1 MVKTAVQPNV
11 IAMKRV
17 LILLLGLL
25 LGSGITASA
34 QKRLLDLNGKERLRL
49 RLNEL
54 KLSDDQKRRI
64 AIIIR
69 RQRMQD
75 MLNQQELDEILT
87 EEQKALLQDWRKR
100 RFGTN
105 KSDSLVKKP

>member
-1 MVKTAVQPNV
+1 
-11 IAMKRV
+11 MKLVR
-17 LILLLGLL
+17 ILLLGLL
-25 LGSGITASA
+25 LGSGIAAAA
-34 QKRLLDLNGKERLRL
+34 QQRKLNLNGQERLRP

-75 MLNQQELDEILT
+75 LLNQQELDEILT
-87 EEQKALLQDWRKR
+87 DEQKVLLKEWRKR

-105 KSDSLVKKP
+105 NSDSLNKKQ

>member
-1 MVKTAVQPNV
+1 
-11 IAMKRV
+11 MKRV
-17 LILLLGLL
+17 RFLLLGLL
-25 LGSGITASA
+25 LGLGIAASA
-34 QKRLLDLNGKERLRL
+34 QQRLLNLNGKERLRL
-49 RLNEL
+49 RLHEL

-75 MLNQQELDEILT
+75 LMNQQELDEILT
-87 EEQKALLQDWRKR
+87 DEQKVLLQDWRKR

-105 KSDSLVKKP
+105 KSDSLVKKQKS